1 VGPKLP
7 SKAARGGPCL
17 LGHHGKPLRRSPSR
31 AAKAGSP
38 SRPPMTAKNG
48 HADSCDSLSD
58 RYART
63 TASLRCGGGRRRAPP
78 ALMIGSIMAWLRT
91 AWPGV
96 SFKFGIRRLRV
107 DDSGGRAVSVSL
119 RRAEDLDAARAGA
132 GPQRMVTVG
141 LGCAGA
147 GGSGSGGGGALQVTD
162 AGVRRL
168 SRAAQAA
175 AAAALGGGPS
185 PPLGPG
191 SGGGGTTFAA
201 WCVAAAPGRRA
212 RDHWHGRSGRLGSP
226 GCLS

>member
-147 GGSGSGGGGALQVTD
+147 GGRSGSGGGALQVTD
-162 AGVRRL
+162 AGL
-168 SRAAQAA
+168 LPAAA
-175 AAAALGGGPS
+175 AAAALGGGP
-185 PPLGPG
+185 PLGPV
-191 SGGGGTTFAA
+191 SGGRGGGTTFAA
-201 WCVAAAPGRRA
+201 WCVAAPPGRRA
-212 RDHWHGRSGRLGSP
+212 RGHWHGRSGRLGSP
-226 GCLS
+226 GCK